1 MFTPRL
7 FHEADKDR
15 LHDLI
20 DAHSFGVL
28 VAHGMQGGP
37 EISHLP
43 FLLDRGAGACGT
55 LRVHVARAN
64 PIWRVA
70 LEGRVVAVFSGPDA
84 YVSARW
90 YERPNEQVPTWSYAV
105 VHAHGRAVGPMA
117 PAELRRLLEDLTARH
132 EAGSAAPWSMGELE
146 PGLADDLARHIVGFT
161 IPIDHLEG
169 KLKIG
174 QNRSPADRARVQR
187 ALEERG
193 APADLEL
200 ARLMRDTR
208 DTRDTRD
215 GGAGESSP

>member
-28 VAHGMQGGP
+28 VAHGVQGGP

-43 FLLDRGAGACGT
+43 FLLDRGDGARGT

-84 YVSARW
+84 YVSPRW
-90 YERPNEQVPTWSYAV
+90 YERPAEHVPTWSYAV
-105 VHAHGRAVGPMA
+105 VHAHGRAVGPM
-117 PAELRRLLEDLTARH
+117 PPGELRRLLEDLTARH
-132 EAGSAAPWSMGELE
+132 EASAAARGEGWGVGDME
-146 PGLADDLARHIVGFT
+146 PGLADDLAQRVVGFT

-169 KLKIG
+169 KLKLG
-174 QNRSPADRARVQR
+174 QDRSPADRARVQR

-193 APADLEL
+193 APADLEI
-200 ARLMRDTR
+200 ARLMRH
-208 DTRDTRD
+208 
-215 GGAGESSP
+215 GGAGES